1 MSKTAY
7 MVMGRWQPLHKGH
20 ITLIQEAY
28 QKAKEDSN
36 DDFVLYII
44 VAEYQGKKN
53 ELNKNPLTKEDRVA
67 MLSKML
73 SIDDYP
79 NVQIRT
85 TERPSGRWQDSGLT
99 DKEVKRI
106 KTIGSRRGEIWSTAV
121 TKNLLQEG
129 QYKYTHDENKKKK
142 YDKVKIF
149 VGSDRYTAFKK
160 YNESNCVSVEQCGK
174 DRGPMGKQLLFDED
188 EMEVAN
194 ILLNIKQKTELIEI
208 PFSGSQ
214 TRDYAIDLDFNN
226 FRNSVKVGNVTDD
239 DAMRYMNL
247 VRKGLGFDD
256 TIELKHYDYDKSTD
270 TYKINPF
277 ALGQF
282 GKIGGKKRKTM
293 KLKSKRKKNK
303 KSKKIKKRNKS
314 KKCKRKSKKIVKKN
328 KIKQRKRKNIK
339 KTKKK

>member
-36 DDFVLYII
+36 NDFVLYII

-53 ELNKNPLTKEDRVA
+53 ELNKNPLTKEDRVT

-85 TERPSGRWQDSGLT
+85 TERPYGRWQDSGLT

-129 QYKYTHDENKKKK
+129 QYKDTHDENKKKK

-149 VGSDRYTAFKK
+149 VGSDRYNAFKK

-256 TIELKHYDYDKSTD
+256 TIELKHYD
-270 TYKINPF
+270 
-277 ALGQF
+277 
-282 GKIGGKKRKTM
+282 
-293 KLKSKRKKNK
+293 
-303 KSKKIKKRNKS
+303 
-314 KKCKRKSKKIVKKN
+314 
-328 KIKQRKRKNIK
+328 
-339 KTKKK
+339 